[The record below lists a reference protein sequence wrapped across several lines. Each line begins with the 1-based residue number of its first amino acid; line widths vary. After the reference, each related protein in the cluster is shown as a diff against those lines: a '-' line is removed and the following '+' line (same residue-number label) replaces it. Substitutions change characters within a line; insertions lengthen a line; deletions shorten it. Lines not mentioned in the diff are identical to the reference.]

1 MLEKVE
7 EDNEKQVEYAQ
18 IQHISFIICYFYFV
32 SLSSIMLVHKYFI
45 VPFQESK
52 KEETNKTNKNWKLK
66 IGFRREESAVGDTNG
81 WDIIFI
87 TVTSK
92 GAVLLIS
99 YDAWCSE
106 EMCVLL

>member
-81 WDIIFI
+81 
-87 TVTSK
+87 
-92 GAVLLIS
+92 
-99 YDAWCSE
+99 
-106 EMCVLL
+106 